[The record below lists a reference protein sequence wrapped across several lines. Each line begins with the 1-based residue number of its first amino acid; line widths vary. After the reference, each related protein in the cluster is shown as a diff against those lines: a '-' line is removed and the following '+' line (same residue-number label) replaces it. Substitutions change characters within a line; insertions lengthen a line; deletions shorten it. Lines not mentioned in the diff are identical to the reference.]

1 VSTSHN
7 AANANNNH
15 REVWELLP
23 WYANGTLGLEEAN
36 KVEYHLA
43 HCTACQSEL
52 TRCEAEY
59 GAVSTRRDD
68 LWTPSREHF
77 AKVLANVEAFEA
89 RHEAKSGWFDA
100 LASYFPW
107 LKSTPQPAR
116 WALAFQGALVV
127 ALASVLL
134 LRALAPVETYQTLSK
149 PGEERLAHGPQLRLV
164 FHPDVT
170 ERELRTLLADLHASI
185 VQGPSSVGAYTVE
198 LASEAS
204 DAKLKQTL
212 AKLRADPSVR
222 LAEPVASQAR

>member
-1 VSTSHN
+1 VSTLRN
-7 AANANNNH
+7 VTNDDNNH

-23 WYANGTLGLEEAN
+23 WYANGTLGPEEAN

-43 HCTACQSEL
+43 HCTPCQNEL

-59 GAVSTRRDD
+59 GAVSVRRDD
-68 LWTPSREHF
+68 LWAPTREHF
-77 AKVLANVEAFEA
+77 AKVLASVDAFEA
-89 RHEAKSGWFDA
+89 RRAVRPNWLDT

-116 WALAFQGALVV
+116 WALAFQGALVA
-127 ALASVLL
+127 ALAAVLM
-134 LRALAPVETYQTLSK
+134 LRALAPVDTYQTLSR
-149 PGEERLAHGPQLRLV
+149 PGEERAAHGPQLRLV

-170 ERELRTLLADLHASI
+170 ERELRTLLGDLHASI

-198 LASEAS
+198 LGSGASQAQ
-204 DAKLKQTL
+204 LKQAL

-222 LAEPVASQAR
+222 LAEPVLSQAR